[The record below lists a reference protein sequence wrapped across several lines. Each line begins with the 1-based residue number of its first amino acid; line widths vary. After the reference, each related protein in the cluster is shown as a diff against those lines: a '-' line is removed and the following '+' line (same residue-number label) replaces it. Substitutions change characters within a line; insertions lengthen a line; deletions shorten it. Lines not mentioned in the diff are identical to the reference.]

1 MTRVRCADQD
11 REKIRQAA
19 VADYCTRF
27 IALKDIIMHI
37 LGAAIWYGVGGYQ
50 LNLNFNNT
58 QSA

>member
-50 LNLNFNNT
+50 
-58 QSA
+58 